1 MIVFS
6 IWNHQSRVT
15 SLRVRTPA
23 FSSTQRLLKYG
34 MLGIM
39 GKQSNQ
45 FATDRVKRR
54 TERLFLKFC
63 ESESPTTVGFQPICF
78 KFYRGAG
85 TPFNMVFVCF
95 CQFERFLQS
104 KDKPQCGIF
113 SSKSNVQTP
122 TCFKPVG
129 RQRNTPIHLVAQ
141 DNIYYPK

>member
-1 MIVFS
+1 M
-6 IWNHQSRVT
+6 T
-15 SLRVRTPA
+15 SLCVRAPA
-23 FSSTQRLLKYG
+23 FSSTQRLLTYG

-39 GKQSNQ
+39 EKQSSQ

-63 ESESPTTVGFQPICF
+63 ESESPTAVEFQPICF

-85 TPFNMVFVCF
+85 TPFKMVFVCF

-113 SSKSNVQTP
+113 SSKPNAQTP
-122 TCFKPVG
+122 TRLKSVG

-141 DNIYYPK
+141 DSVYYPK